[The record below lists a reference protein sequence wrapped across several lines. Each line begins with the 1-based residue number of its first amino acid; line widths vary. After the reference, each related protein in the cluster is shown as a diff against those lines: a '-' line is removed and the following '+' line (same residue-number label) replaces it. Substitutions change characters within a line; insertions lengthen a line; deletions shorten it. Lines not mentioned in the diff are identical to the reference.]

1 LYLDVV
7 GANAFGMKT
16 CWVDRSG
23 AGWTDKLIGGDKG
36 TPTVTVKGLNEV
48 VEKVEAFLGNS

>member
-1 LYLDVV
+1 M

-23 AGWTDKLIGGDKG
+23 AGWTDRLVEGDKG
-36 TPTVTVKGLNEV
+36 TPTVIVKGLNEV
-48 VEKVEAFLGNS
+48 VEKVEAFLGKA

>member
-1 LYLDVV
+1 M

-23 AGWTDKLIGGDKG
+23 AGWADRLVEGDKG
-36 TPTVTVKGLNEV
+36 TPTVIVKGLNEV
-48 VEKVEAFLGNS
+48 VEKVEAFLGKS